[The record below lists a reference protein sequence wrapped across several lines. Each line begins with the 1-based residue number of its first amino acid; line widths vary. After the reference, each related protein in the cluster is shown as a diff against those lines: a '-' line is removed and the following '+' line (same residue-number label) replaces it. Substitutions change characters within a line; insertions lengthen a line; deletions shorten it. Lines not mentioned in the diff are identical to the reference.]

1 MKCSRKR
8 KRKKKCSRRFQN
20 ILERSR
26 MSFFDVFISNIL
38 HFEIALKMEH
48 FIVWILTLT
57 FKKSQSWF
65 ENKKLNFLDQ
75 YRPSESNSNYKKKI
89 NASYS

>member
-1 MKCSRKR
+1 MFQ
-8 KRKKKCSRRFQN
+8 KKKKKEKMFQKIPEYSRTFWN
-20 ILERSR
+20 V
-26 MSFFDVFISNIL
+26 FFGVFISNIL